1 MSETDV
7 RGAQRAIPTSVVI
20 AVATW
25 LGATAALQ
33 WSVVRFRVPIL
44 LALTLAALV
53 LGVAVVQG
61 RRVRLGPRAIAG
73 ILLVQVLIL
82 WAVPLFTYLSGGWR
96 TAAYAVVTLAGLVGA
111 ALLLVASR
119 SRDHAPPA
127 WGAAA
132 FGVAALA
139 HVALTVIAVL
149 GDPAPK
155 IDVWVTLQ
163 QGSDVLLRAKSFYS
177 VDWVGSPG
185 IQDAFT
191 YFPWMAVLVAPGR
204 WLAGD
209 VRWALLVWSLLLYA
223 GLWALAQ
230 SPRAQGTVQAD
241 RAGQVR
247 RGTLA
252 AAGAAL
258 VLVSVPGGI
267 TQIDQAWTE
276 PVLAA
281 LLVWWAVLVRRG
293 QAWWAIVPLA
303 LALASKQ
310 HMVVLV
316 PLLAL
321 CRPFGWRRTVAAGGF
336 AAVLMSPWLLGD
348 FGGLWHDTVTL
359 LVSFH
364 PIRFANTWYLFA
376 LNVFGV
382 ALPFW
387 VTGLVVLGALGAG
400 CLLVARRR
408 LGPVDTLAVA
418 ALVLLAANL
427 VNKQAFYNQFWL
439 SAALVVA
446 ALTAAPNRPTGPD
459 EAESAAPVP
468 DRR

>member
-1 MSETDV
+1 MV
-7 RGAQRAIPTSVVI
+7 
-20 AVATW
+20 TW

-53 LGVAVVQG
+53 LGAAVLQG
-61 RRVRLGPRAIAG
+61 KRLRLPARAIAG
-73 ILLVQVLIL
+73 ILVAQVLVL
-82 WAVPLFTYLSGGWR
+82 WAAPLFTYLTGGWR
-96 TAAYAVVTLAGLVGA
+96 TAAYAVVTIAGLLGA
-111 ALLLVASR
+111 ALLLGGSR
-119 SRDHAPPA
+119 SPDDTGPG
-127 WGAAA
+127 WGRAA
-132 FGVAALA
+132 FGVAVLA

-163 QGSDVLLRAKSFYS
+163 QGSDVLLRAESFYS
-177 VDWVGSPG
+177 VEWVGSPG

-209 VRWALLVWSLLLYA
+209 VRWALLVWSLVLYA
-223 GLWALAQ
+223 GLWALAH
-230 SPRAQGTVQAD
+230 SPRAQGTVQA
-241 RAGQVR
+241 R
-247 RGTLA
+247 RGALA

-258 VLVSVPGGI
+258 VLMSIPGGI

-293 QAWWAIVPLA
+293 HAWWAIIPLA

-310 HMVVLV
+310 HMVLLL
-316 PLLAL
+316 PLMAL
-321 CRPFGWRRTVAAGGF
+321 CRPFGWRRTVAAGGL

-418 ALVLLAANL
+418 ALVLLVANL

-446 ALTAAPNRPTGPD
+446 VVTAAPSRPTGPGA
-459 EAESAAPVP
+459 AESAVPVP